1 MSIYDF
7 IVQDSNGNDIAMKE
21 YKGKVLLIVNTA
33 TECGYTPQL
42 GGLQNLYTKYRGK
55 GLEILAFPCNQFQG
69 QAPGSDRE
77 IASFCSM
84 RYGTTF
90 MQFRKIDVN
99 GPNELPLYRYLKDRA
114 GETPGEDIRWNFN
127 KFLVDREGNVLARY
141 GKAVTPE
148 VLEVEIVKLL

>member
-7 IVQDSNGNDIAMKE
+7 IVKDSNENEISMEE
-21 YKGKVLLIVNTA
+21 YKGKVLLIVNIA

-42 GGLQNLYTKYRGK
+42 AGLQNLYNEYRGK
-55 GLEILAFPCNQFQG
+55 GFEILAFPCNQFKG

-90 MQFRKIDVN
+90 MQFHKIEVN
-99 GPNELPLYRYLKDRA
+99 GDGEIPLYSYLKDQA
-114 GETPGEDIRWNFN
+114 GEMSGQDIRWNFT
-127 KFLVDREGNVLARY
+127 KFLVDREGKVIGRY
-141 GKAVTPE
+141 DSIVTPE
-148 VLEVEIVKLL
+148 ALEIEIEKLL